1 LGINIML
8 ILIAG
13 VTGNIGQHAA
23 RYALSQNHEVRGLG
37 RTPEKLDVSIRNK
50 LESFVQSKAYYD
62 IPALDVACKS
72 VDAIIC
78 AYSGTPEM
86 HLDAQLLLL
95 RAAERAGVKI
105 FLAAGWNYDWRKIQ
119 FGIDE
124 PIYDAIMSFHR
135 QVATSS
141 SIKPC
146 HIFSGMLAEV
156 FFGTNGQDGFT
167 PKDDGVW
174 EAHAAPGEKSMDV
187 WGTGDSMWNFTT
199 EEDAGILGVEVVT
212 RRGAEQGGFI
222 NVCSWTCSL
231 NDIRKTYE
239 QLRSTP
245 VKVNQRGSVED
256 LEKLAIEQRSLMGP
270 SRMWEW
276 HRYWFHLFCVKGTWN
291 LDKLQNNEFPKF
303 TATTLEEFLQTHPEI

>member
-1 LGINIML
+1 ML

-13 VTGNIGQHAA
+13 ITGNIGQHAA
-23 RYALSQNHEVRGLG
+23 RYAISTGHQVRGLG
-37 RTPEKLDVSIRNK
+37 RNPDKLDKSIRSG
-50 LESFVQSKAYYD
+50 LESFITSKTYYD
-62 IPALDVACKS
+62 IPALDAACAN

-95 RAAERAGVKI
+95 RAAERSGVNR

-135 QVATSS
+135 HVALSS
-141 SIKPC
+141 RIKPC

-174 EAHAAPGEKSMDV
+174 DAHKPAGDKSMDI
-187 WGTGDSMWNFTT
+187 WGTGDEKWNFAT
-199 EEDAGILGVEVVT
+199 EEDAGKLGIEVIT
-212 RRGAEQGGFI
+212 KEGAEKGGFVS
-222 NVCSWTCSL
+222 VCSWTCSL
-231 NDIRKTYE
+231 NELRETYE
-239 QLRSTP
+239 
-245 VKVNQRGSVED
+245 KVRGSEVQVNRKGTVEE
-256 LEKLAIEQRSLMGP
+256 LEKWAVKQREVMGP
-270 SRMWEW
+270 NRMWEW
-276 HRYWFHLFCVKGTWN
+276 HRFWFHLFCVKGTWN
-291 LDKLQNNEFPKF
+291 LEGLQNEEYPTFNP
-303 TATTLEEFLQTHPEI
+303 ATLVQFLREHPEV